1 MDQRKTIILDNSNFF
16 YQQILKHFPELSIE
30 LIESENQNKLFDI
43 IEDVILFINTSFIN
57 DTFKYEYERGGLEFI
72 KTNFHKFGENYQIV
86 FFSYEN
92 EENIKFYLKNKWLK
106 YDKNYF
112 LHYPFDTEK
121 IKKIFLDKTKLKI
134 TDNFKKEKF
143 SELIKSLR
151 SFKHDLLNKISQ
163 LIPDLN
169 ASINNYLNN
178 PKNNKLELFF
188 DPATLK
194 NNVLDKINSLNTII
208 ENNKTIIDAETRQN
222 LNDLKILLDNL
233 YELIEHFKNNKK
245 IDDKLINDKNT
256 LTDTVNNIKT
266 KLENIIGIL
275 NYELKQ

>member
-1 MDQRKTIILDNSNFF
+1 MDQRKTIILDNSHFF
-16 YQQILKHFPELSIE
+16 YQQILKYFPELSNE
-30 LIESENQNKLFDI
+30 LIQSENQSELFDI
-43 IEDVILFINTSFIN
+43 VDDVILFINTSFIN

-72 KTNFHKFGENYQIV
+72 KTYFHKFGENYQIV

-121 IKKIFLDKTKLKI
+121 IKKIYSDKTKLKI

-178 PKNNKLELFF
+178 PKNDKLELFF

-194 NNVLDKINSLNTII
+194 NNVLEKSNLLNTII
-208 ENNKTIIDAETRQN
+208 ENHKTIIDAETKQN
-222 LNDLKILLDNL
+222 LNDLKVLLDNL
-233 YELIEHFKNNKK
+233 YELIDHFKNNKK
-245 IDDKLINDKNT
+245 IDDKLINDKNI

-275 NYELKQ
+275 NYGLKQ

>member
-112 LHYPFDTEK
+112 LHFPFDTEK

-178 PKNNKLELFF
+178 PKNDKLELFF

-194 NNVLDKINSLNTII
+194 NNVLEKSNLLNTII
-208 ENNKTIIDAETRQN
+208 ENHKTIIDAETKQN
-222 LNDLKILLDNL
+222 LNDLKVLLDNL
-233 YELIEHFKNNKK
+233 YELIDHFKNNKK
-245 IDDKLINDKNT
+245 IDDKLINDKNI

-275 NYELKQ
+275 NYGLKQ